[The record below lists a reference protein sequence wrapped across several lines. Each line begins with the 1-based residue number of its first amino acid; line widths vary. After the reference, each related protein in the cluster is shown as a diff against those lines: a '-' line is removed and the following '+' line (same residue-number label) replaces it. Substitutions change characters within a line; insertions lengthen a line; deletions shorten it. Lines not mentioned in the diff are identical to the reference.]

1 MTDYQMSLSREIE
14 SRLKAK
20 CDKLADVFVMDDIGR
35 SYVICLLMH
44 RCAPL
49 LPFSSLL
56 QFYVYM
62 CVVEFICVCVYKVC
76 TPLALASLGNMGA
89 MSVITFYDK

>member
-20 CDKLADVFVMDDIGR
+20 CDKLADVFVMDGIGG
-35 SYVICLLMH
+35 SYAIYLLMH

-49 LPFSSLL
+49 ITFSSHLCI
-56 QFYVYM
+56 YM
-62 CVVEFICVCVYKVC
+62 Y
-76 TPLALASLGNMGA
+76 AAQW
-89 MSVITFYDK
+89 MS